1 MNRIIIIGNG
11 FDLAHGLKT
20 SYKDF
25 IDWYWEKKILDLRN
39 EKWDILDDGLTNFKL
54 LQRNSWTCFYDDV
67 WGNNIISKDRLF
79 EYINNKP
86 DFFEVR
92 YQSFFNQIN
101 KEYEKKGW
109 VDIEN
114 EYYKLL
120 ISSDNPEKLNNELD
134 IVKEKLIEYLKGI
147 QNGTETIDDLKPK
160 IIEPIKKEDIAVG
173 AYNTFIN
180 IINSRLEHNEEKSKG
195 LVESYRDFYKYYKI
209 NHVFYYDI
217 KKISDFKTR
226 IKRIDSFEDLETK
239 RCDLPEELLLPDRIM
254 LLNFNY
260 TDIADKYFSETTS
273 NRFIVNHIHGKLD
286 NPNEVIF
293 GYGDEESE
301 SFKEL
306 KERDNTEYTRNFKT
320 IKYLEMPSY
329 KKLLAFMESSPY
341 QIYIMGHS
349 CGKSDATLL
358 NTMFEHPNCISIK
371 PFYHQKED
379 GSDDNW
385 DIVQNIYRNFKDL
398 KLMRDRVVNKTQCE
412 PMPQAE

>member
-1 MNRIIIIGNG
+1 MNRIILIGNG

-20 SYKDF
+20 SYADF
-25 IDWYWEKKILDLRN
+25 IDWYWEKKIFELKN
-39 EKWDILDDGLTNFKL
+39 EKWDILDDGLTKFEL
-54 LQRNSWTCFYDDV
+54 LKNNSWHCFYDYV
-67 WGNNIISKDRLF
+67 WGNKIISKDKLF
-79 EYINNKP
+79 EYIHNNP

-92 YQSFFNQIN
+92 HHSFFNQIY

-114 EYYKLL
+114 EYYNLL
-120 ISSDNPEKLNNELD
+120 ISSNAPQKLNNELD
-134 IVKEKLIEYLKGI
+134 IVKGKLIEYLKGI
-147 QNGTETIDDLKPK
+147 QNGAETIDELKPK
-160 IIEPIKKEDIAVG
+160 IIEPIKTEDIAVG

-180 IINSRLEHNEEKSKG
+180 IINSRLNDENLNG
-195 LVESYRDFYKYYKI
+195 LIESYRDFYNNYKI
-209 NHVFYYDI
+209 NHVYHYNI
-217 KKISDFKTR
+217 KNIIDFKKS
-226 IKRIDSFEDLETK
+226 IKQINSFDDLET
-239 RCDLPEELLLPDRIM
+239 CCYFPEELLLPDRIM

-260 TDIADKYFSETTS
+260 TDIADKYFQEPS

-293 GYGDEESE
+293 GYGDEESKY
-301 SFKEL
+301 FMEL

-329 KKLLAFMESSPY
+329 KKLLAFMESAPY

-349 CGKSDATLL
+349 CGKSDGTLL

-379 GSDDNW
+379 GTDDNW

>member
-20 SYKDF
+20 SYANF
-25 IDWYWEKKILDLRN
+25 IDWYWEKRINGFKDVLT
-39 EKWDILDDGLTNFKL
+39 EVSDDGLCRLVIKHGIWNYYHTDVTVYEKLSFKEAL
-54 LQRNSWTCFYDDV
+54 
-67 WGNNIISKDRLF
+67 NNI
-79 EYINNKP
+79 
-86 DFFEVR
+86 
-92 YQSFFNQIN
+92 FNQKN
-101 KEYEKKGW
+101 KFECSFQTLFGKIIESYKEKKW

-114 EYYKLL
+114 EYYNLL
-120 ISSDNPEKLNNELD
+120 ISSNAPENLNNELD
-134 IVKEKLIEYLKGI
+134 IIKEKLIEYLKGI
-147 QNGTETIDDLKPK
+147 QDGAETIDDLKPK
-160 IIEPIKKEDIAVG
+160 IIEPIKTEDIAVG

-180 IINSRLEHNEEKSKG
+180 IINSRLEHNDEKLKG
-195 LVESYRDFYKYYKI
+195 LVESYRMFYDYYKI
-209 NHVFYYDI
+209 PHYFNYSIEKI
-217 KKISDFKTR
+217 KDFKKN

-260 TDIADKYFSETTS
+260 TDIADKYFPEPF

-358 NTMFEHPNCISIK
+358 NTMFQHPNCISIK
-371 PFYHQKED
+371 PFYHQRED
-379 GSDDNW
+379 GTDDNW

>member
-20 SYKDF
+20 SYANF
-25 IDWYWEKKILDLRN
+25 IDWYWEKKILELRN
-39 EKWDILDDGLTNFKL
+39 EKGAVLDDGLTNFKL
-54 LQRNSWTCFYDDV
+54 LKHHSWNVLFINDL
-67 WGNNIISKDRLF
+67 GNRIISKDKLF
-79 EYINNKP
+79 EIIHNNP

-92 YQSFFNQIN
+92 YQSFFNQIY

-114 EYYKLL
+114 EYYNLL
-120 ISSDNPEKLNNELD
+120 ISSNDPQKLNNELD
-134 IVKEKLIEYLKGI
+134 IVKGKLIEYLKEI
-147 QNGTETIDDLKPK
+147 QNGAETIDELKPK
-160 IIEPIKKEDIAVG
+160 IIEPIKTEDIAVG

-180 IINSRLEHNEEKSKG
+180 IINSRLKHNLNG
-195 LVESYRDFYKYYKI
+195 LVESYRDFYNYYKI
-209 NHVFYYDI
+209 NHVYNYNI
-217 KKISDFKTR
+217 KNISDFKES
-226 IKRIDSFEDLETK
+226 IKQINSFEDFETYNYF
-239 RCDLPEELLLPDRIM
+239 PEELLLPDRIM

-260 TDIADKYFSETTS
+260 TDIADKYFPEVS

-329 KKLLAFMESSPY
+329 KKLLAFMESAPY

-379 GSDDNW
+379 GTDDNW

-412 PMPQAE
+412 PMPQAKSKV